1 MAKFAELIKRRHH
14 TMSNLTTGIALSALA
29 KELCTPIPQL
39 IDALK
44 SAGMCPSSVASAEGL
59 PLLSQEQSAY
69 LRSRFG
75 GQSGQNPVPTTGKG
89 FAPQPSTKSAAP
101 LPTSHQFKSVEQLAS
116 QLKIRPSEAM
126 RLINLTATAWNIG
139 FSGAIDDN
147 WEFLIAETRKAV
159 LPELGGTGTQTAEQ
173 YINACAKELEKLNPE
188 ISAQLSQ
195 QTAEDEAFAIGGLGD
210 YLGEVAAENLGY
222 HEAIT
227 QQFVLNQADA
237 IVQQYD
243 QSRLFRATLVAAAQK
258 LQSRTESLRERNL
271 LNAGKSIADRLTE
284 VRTLATRIS
293 QVALAPVA
301 SDKANALAIRAAIA
315 ASNRP

>member
-1 MAKFAELIKRRHH
+1 
-14 TMSNLTTGIALSALA
+14 MSNLTTGIALSALA

-69 LRSRFG
+69 LRSHFG
-75 GQSGQNPVPTTGKG
+75 GQTPAPTTGKG
-89 FAPQPSTKSAAP
+89 FARQPSTKSAAP

-195 QTAEDEAFAIGGLGD
+195 QTAEDETFAIGGLGD

>member
-1 MAKFAELIKRRHH
+1 
-14 TMSNLTTGIALSALA
+14 MSNLTTGIALSALA

-75 GQSGQNPVPTTGKG
+75 GQTPAPTTGKG

-188 ISAQLSQ
+188 ISAQLSH
-195 QTAEDEAFAIGGLGD
+195 QTAEDETFAIGGLGD

-258 LQSRTESLRERNL
+258 LQSRTEQIRERNVV
-271 LNAGKSIADRLTE
+271 NAGKSIADRLTE

-293 QVALAPVA
+293 QIALAPVA